1 MAQTTKQRKRNDK
14 VPLQKASAS
23 EIIAGLGITASEVR
37 RASAAV
43 AAARKRTGSSTLV
56 VKKRTVSGKV
66 QRLPK
71 GSSR

>member
-37 RASAAV
+37 RARAAV
-43 AAARKRTGSSTLV
+43 AAVKKRPTSSTLV
-56 VKKRTVSGKV
+56 VKRRTVSGKV
-66 QRLPK
+66 ERLPK
-71 GSSR
+71 NSSR

>member
-1 MAQTTKQRKRNDK
+1 MAQTTRQRKRNDK

-37 RASAAV
+37 RARAAV
-43 AAARKRTGSSTLV
+43 AAAKRRPTSSALV
-56 VKKRTVSGKV
+56 GKRRAVSGKV

-71 GSSR
+71 HSSR